1 MKTPHLYSHV
11 YLAALLMLA
20 AVSAEAADVKELFAI
35 DLPDYPGKE
44 GRMIEVSYPPGA
56 QDMVH
61 RHDADAFV
69 YVLEGQIIMQLKGK
83 PAVTLKAGQTFYEG
97 PNDVHVVGRNASNT
111 EPAKFVVVLLKGK
124 GTPILTPVK
133 E

>member
-44 GRMIEVSYPPGA
+44 VA
-56 QDMVH
+56 
-61 RHDADAFV
+61 
-69 YVLEGQIIMQLKGK
+69 
-83 PAVTLKAGQTFYEG
+83 
-97 PNDVHVVGRNASNT
+97 
-111 EPAKFVVVLLKGK
+111 
-124 GTPILTPVK
+124 
-133 E
+133 